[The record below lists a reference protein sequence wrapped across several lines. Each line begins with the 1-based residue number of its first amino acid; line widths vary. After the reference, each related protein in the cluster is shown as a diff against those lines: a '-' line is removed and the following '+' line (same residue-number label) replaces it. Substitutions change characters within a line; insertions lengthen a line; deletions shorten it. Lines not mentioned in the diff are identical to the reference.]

1 MVPIPADIE
10 RIAQISHPVV
20 RNLQI
25 TACYQDLSL
34 ALTTRTGNTAN
45 WCTFATWASRQAGQT
60 IRGEDL
66 RRKLEAVLHI
76 DARVQSIFILL
87 GALARERG
95 TSISLDQVKATTI
108 SHLIE
113 QASGR
118 SGDAV
123 ARGNKKVFE
132 EIGWQF
138 ALFLQTCF
146 QDQAYQEESIN
157 SFCLALRAGDP
168 PDGQTYL
175 QQAFRR
181 YYQSLF
187 EPDEKKAAELR
198 FWANIEIGFH
208 EQTRLQPEIAE
219 ALNAAAVDPEK
230 LMQIL
235 TAILF
240 PGNTVKTTFGFFVQ
254 WITGKT
260 NLLRRHVDALS
271 ELTGAIIRKTI
282 TEHFMTLTFPPGN
295 ILLLGKDVIGAYPEN
310 LMRLEDPDLARFLV
324 QIDPTESSLLQ
335 SGAAD
340 WSDLAERLHFIC
352 DLFRCYHQQTQLF
365 EPPFTLEQLQLIQAG
380 QVPRLDW

>member
-1 MVPIPADIE
+1 MVPTPADIE

-34 ALTTRTGNTAN
+34 ALATRTGQTAN

-66 RRKLEAVLHI
+66 RRKLQTVLRI

-87 GALARERG
+87 RALARERG
-95 TSISLDQVKATTI
+95 TSVSLDQVQATTI
-108 SHLIE
+108 AHLIE
-113 QASGR
+113 QTTGR

-138 ALFLQTCF
+138 SRFLQTCF

-187 EPDEKKAAELR
+187 ERDLRIAAELR

-219 ALNAAAVDPEK
+219 ALNAAAVDPDK
-230 LMQIL
+230 LMQML
-235 TAILF
+235 TAVLF
-240 PGNTVKTTFGFFVQ
+240 PGNTVKTMFGFLVQ
-254 WITGKT
+254 WVTGKT
-260 NLLRRHVDALS
+260 NLLKRHVDALA
-271 ELTGAIIRKTI
+271 ELTGTLTRKTI
-282 TEHFMTLTFPPGN
+282 TEHLMTLTFPPGN
-295 ILLLGKDVIGAYPEN
+295 VLLLGQDVIGTYPEN
-310 LMRLEDPDLARFLV
+310 LMRLEDPELAHFLA
-324 QIDPTESSLLQ
+324 QIDPTENSLLQ

-352 DLFRCYHQQTQLF
+352 DLFRCYHQKAQLF
-365 EPPFTLEQLQLIQAG
+365 EPPFTLEQLQWIQAG
-380 QVPRLDW
+380 KVPQLDW